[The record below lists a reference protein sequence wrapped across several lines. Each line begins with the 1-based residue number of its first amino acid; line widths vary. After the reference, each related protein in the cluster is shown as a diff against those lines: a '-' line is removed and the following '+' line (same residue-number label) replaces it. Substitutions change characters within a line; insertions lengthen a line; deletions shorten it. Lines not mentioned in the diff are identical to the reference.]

1 MTLKPTDMLEIQSA
15 IDQYERKFPRRPAPS
30 AEVALAWRLGKKEW
44 ARRQAAQQDAQASVP
59 GVGSSVGETSDSA
72 FAEQECSRLAWA
84 WEQLRVRWLTGS
96 PAEGAP
102 QSFGSPLIDNALMVG
117 WWGAVAVMVA
127 SVFFFGAMVGGL
139 K

>member
-44 ARRQAAQQDAQASVP
+44 ARRQAAENAPEPAAPDLAS
-59 GVGSSVGETSDSA
+59 SREETPDSA
-72 FAEQECSRLAWA
+72 FAEQECNRVAWA
-84 WEQLRVRWLTGS
+84 WEQVRLRWLTSTEDG
-96 PAEGAP
+96 PE
-102 QSFGSPLIDNALMVG
+102 SFANPWVEKVLLVG
-117 WWGAVAVMVA
+117 WWGMVAVMVA
-127 SVFFFGAMVGGL
+127 SVFAFGALVGGF

>member
-44 ARRQAAQQDAQASVP
+44 ARRQAAQQEAQP
-59 GVGSSVGETSDSA
+59 
-72 FAEQECSRLAWA
+72 
-84 WEQLRVRWLTGS
+84 S

-102 QSFGSPLIDNALMVG
+102 QSLGSPWIKNALMVG

-127 SVFFFGAMVGGL
+127 SVFFFGAIVGGF

>member
-44 ARRQAAQQDAQASVP
+44 ARRQAAENAPEP
-59 GVGSSVGETSDSA
+59 GAPD
-72 FAEQECSRLAWA
+72 L
-84 WEQLRVRWLTGS
+84 RWLTT
-96 PAEGAP
+96 AEDGP
-102 QSFGSPLIDNALMVG
+102 QSFANPWVEKVLLVG
-117 WWGAVAVMVA
+117 WWGMVAVMVA
-127 SVFFFGAMVGGL
+127 SVFAFGALVGGF

>member
-15 IDQYERKFPRRPAPS
+15 IDEYERKFPRRPAPS

-44 ARRQAAQQDAQASVP
+44 ARRQAAQQGAEPSVR
-59 GVGSSVGETSDSA
+59 GLGSSADETPDS
-72 FAEQECSRLAWA
+72 FVEQECSRLAWA
-84 WEQLRVRWLTGS
+84 WDQLRLRWLTWS

-102 QSFGSPLIDNALMVG
+102 ESFGSPWINNALMVG

-127 SVFFFGAMVGGL
+127 SVFFFGAMVGGF

>member
-1 MTLKPTDMLEIQSA
+1 MTLKPTDMLEIQTA
-15 IDQYERKFPRRPAPS
+15 IDEYERKFPRRPAPS

-44 ARRQAAQQDAQASVP
+44 ARRQAAQQEAQPSVP
-59 GVGSSVGETSDSA
+59 GVGSSVDETPDSV

-84 WEQLRVRWLTGS
+84 WEQLRLRWLTWS

-102 QSFGSPLIDNALMVG
+102 QSLGSPWIKNALMVG

-127 SVFFFGAMVGGL
+127 SVFFFGAIVGGF